1 MKGFFKD
8 LWSLQKESFSF
19 IKKHPVG
26 YTVFVIGSGLIGAA
40 VAVGPYVVE
49 KIKFTKE
56 LNDLGEQII
65 KGEEPE
71 EEV

>member
-8 LWSLQKESFSF
+8 LWSLQKESFGF

-26 YTVFVIGSGLIGAA
+26 YAVFTIGSGLIGAA
-40 VAVGPYVVE
+40 IAVGPYIV
-49 KIKFTKE
+49 KQIKFRKE
-56 LNDLGEQII
+56 LNNLDEQII

-71 EEV
+71 EKV

>member
-8 LWSLQKESFSF
+8 LWSLQKESARF

-26 YTVFVIGSGLIGAA
+26 YPVFVIGSGLIGAA
-40 VAVGPYVVE
+40 VAVAPYVVE
-49 KIKFTKE
+49 KIKFAKE

-71 EEV
+71 DEV

>member
-8 LWSLQKESFSF
+8 LWSLQKESARF

-26 YTVFVIGSGLIGAA
+26 YAAFTIGSGLIGAA
-40 VAVGPYVVE
+40 IAVGPYVVE
-49 KIKFTKE
+49 KIKFAKE

>member
-8 LWSLQKESFSF
+8 LWSLQKESFGF

-26 YTVFVIGSGLIGAA
+26 YAVFIIGSGLIGAA
-40 VAVGPYVVE
+40 ISVGPYIVE
-49 KIKFTKE
+49 QRKIRKE
-56 LNDLGEQII
+56 LDNLDEQII
-65 KGEEPE
+65 EGEEPE